1 MRLILT
7 LIRYHGFK
15 SLKLMPWLVTV
26 CLGMIGIG
34 PETRTCHMIYSQ
46 IMSSNRVYS
55 DRIFL
60 VTLVV
65 ITILIA
71 IAGGGFFW
79 YYTSKESDFKATYNQ
94 LGIQPL
100 PSSVEWQV
108 SSRLAQL
115 HREPCYRDAIIGL
128 GRALLAAGYAREA
141 ATSMRSF
148 VRRCGSA
155 PEVLPLAFTGLERIN
170 DFSGALEVANAGEEV
185 LRRCDTSLRA
195 VLASVGLSP
204 LILIYLTNR
213 SRRYRSVLP
222 CAV

>member
-1 MRLILT
+1 MVLHI
-7 LIRYHGFK
+7 K
-15 SLKLMPWLVTV
+15 
-26 CLGMIGIG
+26 
-34 PETRTCHMIYSQ
+34 
-46 IMSSNRVYS
+46 
-55 DRIFL
+55 RI
-60 VTLVV
+60 
-65 ITILIA
+65 
-71 IAGGGFFW
+71 GFFASEGC
-79 YYTSKESDFKATYNQ
+79 TPPISQQTYNFTLRFRGNLQ
-94 LGIQPL
+94 STGLQPL
-100 PSSVEWQV
+100 PAAIEGQQRI

-213 SRRYRSVLP
+213 FRRYRSALP